1 MNTTLNILIHC
12 YDWEKSKENVLDGL
26 NQIKDFIKGYTE
38 NDLDSDHGFFKSGSQ
53 ISKDIFLSDLDS
65 FIEVIDQ
72 RCENDE
78 DNIITFSSLEGFAI
92 SENDIESGELE
103 FNDSLSMVVAW
114 DTVVDCIK
122 FQMKVNSDTCDLNLT
137 SFIENHLTGNG
148 DILSGSANDTYG
160 DYIESI

>member
-1 MNTTLNILIHC
+1 
-12 YDWEKSKENVLDGL
+12 
-26 NQIKDFIKGYTE
+26 
-38 NDLDSDHGFFKSGSQ
+38 
-53 ISKDIFLSDLDS
+53 
-65 FIEVIDQ
+65 
-72 RCENDE
+72 
-78 DNIITFSSLEGFAI
+78 
-92 SENDIESGELE
+92 
-103 FNDSLSMVVAW
+103 MVVAW